1 MTTVHPPFPMTE
13 MFSAG
18 RAGVHDAQGR
28 VRRLASRT
36 GAGFLLAAAVASGA
50 AVLSPSWS
58 AGSAGSAQPAGA
70 ADAPE
75 APRATMQSMLSNGV
89 VESIRELPDIDE
101 SRTRR
106 FQMTIRMR
114 DGTLRVSDETG
125 QARWQAGDGVR
136 LFGPA
141 LSLP

>member
-1 MTTVHPPFPMTE
+1 MTTVHHPFAMPE
-13 MFSAG
+13 MFSAW
-18 RAGVHDAQGR
+18 RAGVHGAQGR
-28 VRRLASRT
+28 LGRLASRS
-36 GAGFLLAAAVASGA
+36 GAGFLLAAAAAFGA

-58 AGSAGSAQPAGA
+58 AAGAQPAGA

-75 APRATMQSMLSNGV
+75 APRAAMQSVPSSGV
-89 VESIRELPDIDE
+89 VQSIRELPGLDE

-125 QARWQAGDGVR
+125 QARWQPGDGVR